1 MLLMGKL
8 IMKWQQK
15 AKIMKILSNMP
26 MGGYYINF
34 AKEIWTFNFRP
45 NA

>member
-15 AKIMKILSNMP
+15 VKIMKILSNIHKKK
-26 MGGYYINF
+26 GGGIV
-34 AKEIWTFNFRP
+34 
-45 NA
+45 

>member
-1 MLLMGKL
+1 MLLIGKL

-26 MGGYYINF
+26 MRGI
-34 AKEIWTFNFRP
+34 I
-45 NA
+45 